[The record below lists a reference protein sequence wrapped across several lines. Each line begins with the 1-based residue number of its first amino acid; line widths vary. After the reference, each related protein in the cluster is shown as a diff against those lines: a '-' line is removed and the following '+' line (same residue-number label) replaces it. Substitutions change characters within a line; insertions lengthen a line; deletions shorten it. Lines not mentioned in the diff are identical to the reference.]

1 MVYLYCSPHLLQ
13 KFSDIEIEAIHD
25 FELLPSRRP
34 KVLVQTAGH
43 VAGAAYY
50 YQRKDVQPDPWD
62 ESTVS
67 IAPDHRIQSN
77 LSCSNIFGTME
88 IGLRRG

>member
-1 MVYLYCSPHLLQ
+1 MNTYGMLKLYICVLLQ
-13 KFSDIEIEAIHD
+13 KFSEIDVEAIHD

-50 YQRKDVQPDPWD
+50 YQRADVQPDPWD
-62 ESTVS
+62 
-67 IAPDHRIQSN
+67 QSQVG
-77 LSCSNIFGTME
+77 I
-88 IGLRRG
+88 